1 MAYQASSYPV
11 KPMNAT
17 DRILGE
23 AQKVRPP
30 TQKELT
36 DPGRAYLY
44 ARDVIYGRFPEGEAA
59 LATDPEWAYDY
70 AVDVIK
76 GRWPEAEA
84 AIATSPDLAYNYARY
99 FIKGRFPEAEA
110 AIATDSWDAYYYAA
124 DILKG
129 RFPDGEPAMAKD
141 PDIAERYLKKFPDAK
156 REWVMRGW
164 LDWFDL

>member
-84 AIATSPDLAYNYARY
+84 AIATDPGFACCYARDT
-99 FIKGRFPEAEA
+99 KDRFPEGEK
-110 AIATDSWDAYYYAA
+110 AIATDPIWSKW
-124 DILKG
+124 
-129 RFPDGEPAMAKD
+129 
-141 PDIAERYLKKFPDAK
+141 YLELYPEA
-156 REWVMRGW
+156 RLGWAMRGW
-164 LDWFDL
+164 IPLDTSVWGI